1 MNQIEPKT
9 LIKAENIEDFLLHET
24 FISLDELVITLNV
37 SLNNK
42 KFIISRD
49 FDNNV
54 FGLNR
59 LEKFKQDLNSINK
72 FRTYLGV

>member
-9 LIKAENIEDFLLHET
+9 LIKAESIEDFLLHET